1 VVARS
6 FERMLERDAELAELD
21 AALAR
26 TAAGEGALVVV
37 EGPGGIGKSR
47 LLAAARER
55 AAGSGMRVL
64 AARASE
70 LERSFSFGV
79 VRQLLEPVI
88 LRAPEEERCEW
99 FAGAARLAA
108 VVLELDE
115 RRGEPRGEEDIFPLL
130 HGLYWLCANLAAVRP
145 LLLAVDDVR
154 WADEA
159 SVAFLGFL
167 GRRLDGLRIVLM
179 VATGPVDPG
188 SDPLAAQLLS
198 DAAAIHLWPRELSVP
213 ATAELVRGW
222 LGGGADDEFCRAC
235 HRVTH
240 GNPFLLGEL
249 LREVAAEGIEPV
261 AANATR
267 LLVLDPRG
275 VSRVVLLRLARLP
288 SHARRLAHA
297 VAVLGDGVE
306 ARDAGKLAELDAAQL
321 AHARSA
327 LVRAEILVGAEES
340 LRFVHP
346 IVGNTLYD
354 DVEASQ
360 RQHAHGVA
368 ARIRHARGAST
379 EEVGAHLLRA
389 GPTGDA
395 WAAER
400 LREAA
405 RRALGLGDPE
415 LAARLLER
423 ALAEQPP
430 HGRAAIIP
438 ELAHAE
444 ARAGRSSAA
453 DRLREAIATAE
464 DSHQRVLAARELA
477 GVLMFGG
484 SPREAAAVLRD
495 AREALLPDEH
505 ELDELLQVSLVG
517 TGYLSLAARGEL
529 SSVFD
534 ARRDP
539 GRPAGSL
546 LEAVHLAGLAL
557 DAAMDDAPAD
567 RAVELAMR
575 ALQPQ
580 LPTTPA
586 TGGTAFLIAVVALVF
601 CERLSLAHEL
611 YTTALDDARARG
623 NINGVAAVSALRAMA
638 AYRRGAVLDAEAD
651 ANAALEIEESTG
663 LHDVALAYALLAAL
677 ERGATPV
684 ELDAL
689 ADGSA
694 ALENMDAPPYSQLL
708 YARGVVALQ
717 GGDPVRAA
725 QIFRSFDRPDVGW
738 GAANPSVAPWRSA
751 AALALA
757 VIGDATAA
765 ERLAADEVERARGIG
780 TPRSLGMALRAWG
793 MIAGGERGVA
803 LLSEA
808 VDALRH
814 SEGRLERARALVE
827 LGAAI
832 RRRGRRGE
840 ARHELSEGYAL
851 AAQCGSQ
858 QLTARAQTELAAA
871 GARPRR
877 SALVGVAALTP
888 SERRVAMMAAAGTMN
903 REIAQTLF
911 VTEKTVETHLSHAY
925 AKLNVRSRRELD
937 AALGAA
943 GER

>member
-1 VVARS
+1 VVGRS
-6 FERMLERDAELAELD
+6 FGRMLERDAELAEID

-55 AAGSGMRVL
+55 AAASGMRVL
-64 AARASE
+64 AARGSE

-88 LRAPEEERCEW
+88 LRAPAEERCEW

-108 VVLELDE
+108 VVLEVDE
-115 RRGEPRGEEDIFPLL
+115 AREEPRVEEDIFPRL
-130 HGLYWLCANLAAVRP
+130 HGLYWLCANLAVVRP
-145 LLLAVDDVR
+145 LLVAVDDVL

-167 GRRLDGLRIVLM
+167 GRRLDGLRTVL
-179 VATGPVDPG
+179 VVGTRPVDPG
-188 SDPLAAQLLS
+188 LNPLAAQLLS
-198 DAAAIHLWPRELSVP
+198 DPAATRLWPRELSVP
-213 ATAELVRGW
+213 ATAELVRTR
-222 LGGGADDEFCRAC
+222 LGAGADDEFCRAC
-235 HRVTH
+235 HRATG

-249 LREVAAEGIEPV
+249 LREVAADGIEPV
-261 AANATR
+261 AANAAR
-267 LLVLDPRG
+267 MLLLEPRG

-297 VAVLGDGVE
+297 VAVLGDGAE
-306 ARDAGKLAELDAAQL
+306 ARDAGELAELDAAQL
-321 AHARSA
+321 ADARAA
-327 LVRAEILVGAEES
+327 LIAAEILMGSEES

-346 IVGNTLYD
+346 IVRNTLYED
-354 DVEASQ
+354 LEASQ
-360 RQHAHGVA
+360 RQRAHGVA
-368 ARIRHARGAST
+368 ARIRHARGASP

-389 GPTGDA
+389 GTTGDA
-395 WAAER
+395 WVAER
-400 LREAA
+400 LREGA

-415 LAARLLER
+415 LAATLLER
-423 ALAEQPP
+423 AVAERLTQ
-430 HGRAAIIP
+430 GRAAIVA

-444 ARAGRSSAA
+444 ARAGRPSAG

-464 DSHQRVLAARELA
+464 DSRQRVLAARELA

-484 SPREAAAVLRD
+484 SPREAVAVLRD

-505 ELDELLQVSLVG
+505 ELDELLQVGLVG
-517 TGYLSLAARGEL
+517 TGYLSLAARSEL

-557 DAAMDDAPAD
+557 DAAMDDALAD
-567 RAVELAMR
+567 RAVELALR
-575 ALQPQ
+575 ALQPE

-586 TGGTAFLIAVVALVF
+586 TGGTVFLIAVVALVF

-623 NINGVAAVSALRAMA
+623 NISGVAALSALRAMA

-663 LHDVALAYALLAAL
+663 LDDVALAYALLAAV

-689 ADGSA
+689 AEGSA
-694 ALENMDAPPYSQLL
+694 LLANMDAPPYSQLL
-708 YARGVVALQ
+708 YAHGVVALQ
-717 GGDPVRAA
+717 RGDPVRAA
-725 QIFRSFDRPDVGW
+725 HIFRSLDRPDVGW
-738 GAANPSVAPWRSA
+738 GAANPSVAPWRSG

-757 VIGDATAA
+757 AIGDTTAA
-765 ERLAADEVERARGIG
+765 ERLAADEVEQARRIG
-780 TPRSLGMALRAWG
+780 TPRALGMALRACG

-803 LLSEA
+803 LLREA
-808 VDALRH
+808 VDVLRH
-814 SEGRLERARALVE
+814 SQGRLERARAHVE

-840 ARHELSEGYAL
+840 ARQELSEGYAL

-858 QLTARAQTELAAA
+858 QLTARARTELAAA

-888 SERRVAMMAAAGTMN
+888 SERRVATMAAAGTMN

-925 AKLNVRSRRELD
+925 AKLNVRSRLELE
-937 AALGAA
+937 AALRTA